1 MLDNVALGSYVKR
14 DSVIHDLNPV
24 AKIIALIILLI
35 GIFLINDIWLY
46 VVSTIFIFL
55 LLKIAKLSILGIVKS
70 LRGLAF
76 MFIFLFI
83 LNIFLI
89 KTGNVLFEVWN
100 IKVFSGAIQQ
110 TVLIF
115 LRIASMVFVTSLLT
129 LSTKPLDLTFG
140 IEQILSPLK
149 KIHFPAHEIAMMIS
163 IALRFIP
170 TLIEE
175 ANKIMIA
182 QTSRGVDFESGKLK
196 TKIPA
201 IISLLVPLFVSS
213 FKRAEDLANAMDARG
228 YNPLARRTRYIEHK
242 WTLKDTL
249 AIVISL
255 IYTGVIIWY
264 AITK

>member
-1 MLDNVALGSYVKR
+1 MLENTAIGTYVKK
-14 DSVIHDLNPV
+14 DSLIHNLNPI

-35 GIFLINDIWLY
+35 GIFLIDNIAVYLISM
-46 VVSTIFIFL
+46 VFIFI
-55 LLKIAKLSILGIVKS
+55 LLKSAKLSILSILKS
-70 LRGLAF
+70 LRGLML

-89 KTGNVLFEVWN
+89 KTGPLLVEVLN
-100 IKVFSGAIQQ
+100 IPIYAGAIEQ

-115 LRIASMVFVTSLLT
+115 LRIASMVFVTSLLMYT
-129 LSTKPLDLTFG
+129 TKPLDLTFG

-201 IISLLVPLFVSS
+201 IISLLVPLFVAS

-228 YNPLARRTRYIEHK
+228 YNPLAKRTRYTIHE
-242 WTLKDTL
+242 WTMLDTL
-249 AIVISL
+249 AIIISL
-255 IYTGVIIWY
+255 LYTGVIIWY
-264 AITK
+264 LIIR